1 MREPGH
7 ADGWAGPARLVTPE
21 AVTLELATANVG
33 SRMLAFAIDA
43 LVVGTGLVIL
53 ALTGG
58 LAAAAGS
65 AFLPSWVVITLVT
78 LLLSAW
84 YFGYFIVS
92 ETLWRGR
99 TLGKAALGLR
109 VVTREGGQIRFRH
122 ALIRTVL
129 GLVDFALTSGFVAI
143 VTIMVSP
150 SNQRLGD
157 MVAGTLVLR
166 ERSAAGDP
174 VPVTFV
180 PPPGLEGYAA
190 LLDTSGLGAE
200 EYQAVRS
207 FLLRRTDLVPAARAA
222 LATRLA
228 EQLATR
234 VQPPPPPGLA
244 PEPFLQSVA
253 AAHQLRRGAAAGRR
267 LQRVPSGPQ
276 ALPSGPGGQPPAPGS
291 EVSSS
296 PAAPAVPPAETG
308 GFTPPA

>member
-43 LVVGTGLVIL
+43 LVVGTGLLIL
-53 ALTGG
+53 LLTGG
-58 LAAAAGS
+58 LAAAGS

-308 GFTPPA
+308 EFTPPA

>member
-1 MREPGH
+1 
-7 ADGWAGPARLVTPE
+7 
-21 AVTLELATANVG
+21 VTLELATANVG

-43 LVVGTGLVIL
+43 VIVVTGLVVLI
-53 ALTGG
+53 LTGG

-65 AFLPSWVVITLVT
+65 AFLPSWVVITLVI

-109 VVTREGGQIRFRH
+109 VVTREGGQVRFRH

-129 GLVDFALTSGFVAI
+129 GLVDFLASSGFVAI
-143 VTIMVSP
+143 VTILVSP
-150 SNQRLGD
+150 ANQRLGD

-200 EYQAVRS
+200 EYEAVRS
-207 FLLRRTDLVPAARAA
+207 FLLRRTQLVPAARAA

-228 EQLATR
+228 EQLAGR
-234 VQPPPPPGLA
+234 VQPPPSPGLA
-244 PEPFLQSVA
+244 PEPFLQTVA

-267 LQRVPSGPQ
+267 LQPLPTGPQ
-276 ALPSGPGGQPPAPGS
+276 ALPTGPPTPSQAPAP
-291 EVSSS
+291 
-296 PAAPAVPPAETG
+296 APAPPAEPG
-308 GFTPPA
+308 GFSPPA

>member
-1 MREPGH
+1 
-7 ADGWAGPARLVTPE
+7 
-21 AVTLELATANVG
+21 
-33 SRMLAFAIDA
+33 
-43 LVVGTGLVIL
+43 
-53 ALTGG
+53 
-58 LAAAAGS
+58 
-65 AFLPSWVVITLVT
+65 
-78 LLLSAW
+78 
-84 YFGYFIVS
+84 
-92 ETLWRGR
+92 
-99 TLGKAALGLR
+99 
-109 VVTREGGQIRFRH
+109 
-122 ALIRTVL
+122 
-129 GLVDFALTSGFVAI
+129 
-143 VTIMVSP
+143 MVSP

-228 EQLATR
+228 EQLAAR

-267 LQRVPSGPQ
+267 LQPIPGGPQ
-276 ALPSGPGGQPPAPGS
+276 ALPGGPQALPGATGPVAAPVAPP
-291 EVSSS
+291 S
-296 PAAPAVPPAETG
+296 PAGPPAETG